1 MFTLFSVK
9 LSKNG
14 PEMLSL
20 GALQNVYEGR
30 NEDDMVVQVLGVKQL
45 PGEEEKYRINIS
57 DGRNAT
63 SLTVLD
69 PAMNH
74 LIWEREIARYAII
87 QTKVICQRVGEK
99 RVLILQKVKV
109 INHGWRVNGI
119 YGSPKNTDYPEM
131 ENRCAMCK
139 ELHKCSE

>member
-1 MFTLFSVK
+1 
-9 LSKNG
+9 
-14 PEMLSL
+14 MLSL
-20 GALQNVYEGR
+20 GALQDVYEGR
-30 NEDDMVVQVLGVKQL
+30 QEDDIVVQVLGVKQL

-74 LIWEREIARYAII
+74 LMWEREIAKYAII
-87 QTKVICQRVGEK
+87 QTKVICQIVEEK
-99 RVLILQKVKV
+99 RILILQKVKV

-119 YGSPKNTDYPEM
+119 FGNPQNMDYEEI
-131 ENRCAMCK
+131 ENVCARCTK
-139 ELHKCSE
+139 SHKCSD

>member
-1 MFTLFSVK
+1 
-9 LSKNG
+9 
-14 PEMLSL
+14 MLSL
-20 GALQNVYEGR
+20 GALQDVYEGR
-30 NEDDMVVQVLGVKQL
+30 QEEEMVVQVLGVKQL
-45 PGEEEKYRINIS
+45 PGDEEKYRINIS

-74 LIWEREIARYAII
+74 LMWEREITKHAII
-87 QTKVICQRVGEK
+87 QTKVLCQVVGEK

-119 YGSPKNTDYPEM
+119 FGSPKNIDYQGI
-131 ENRCAMCK
+131 ENRCARCT
-139 ELHKCSE
+139 ELHTCSE

>member
-20 GALQNVYEGR
+20 GALQKVYEGR

-69 PAMNH
+69 PTMNH

-99 RVLILQKVKV
+99 RVLILQNIKV
-109 INHGWRVNGI
+109 INQGWRVNGI
-119 YGSPKNTDYPEM
+119 YGSPKNIDYPEM
-131 ENRCAMCK
+131 ENRCARCT

>member
-1 MFTLFSVK
+1 
-9 LSKNG
+9 
-14 PEMLSL
+14 MLSL
-20 GALQNVYEGR
+20 GALQDVYEGR
-30 NEDDMVVQVLGVKQL
+30 QEDDIVVQVLGVKQL
-45 PGEEEKYRINIS
+45 PGDEEKYRINIS

-74 LIWEREIARYAII
+74 LMWEREITKHAII
-87 QTKVICQRVGEK
+87 QTKIICQVVGAK

-119 YGSPKNTDYPEM
+119 YGSPKNIDYQEI
-131 ENRCAMCK
+131 ENRCARCTK
-139 ELHKCSE
+139 LHKCSE